1 MIVGLLPVA
10 AAVGLMVLWAGM
22 KGTANHAESTCFA
35 DIDARPGYGAW
46 SMSGELWPPSFA
58 CEIKGRDVPTITIH
72 HPSVGIFVF
81 VAAVVVPTAYVACA
95 ALSIW
100 WIVRRP
106 GERRR
111 RDQLVG

>member
-111 RDQLVG
+111 TDQLVG